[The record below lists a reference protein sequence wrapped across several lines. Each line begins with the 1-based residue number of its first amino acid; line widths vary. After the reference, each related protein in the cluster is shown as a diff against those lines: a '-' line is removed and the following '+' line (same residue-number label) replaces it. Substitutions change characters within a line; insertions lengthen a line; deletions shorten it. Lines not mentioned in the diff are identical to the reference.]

1 MTAVL
6 EVGGLRKSFV
16 RHLLDGRRV
25 EVLRGVD
32 LAVAAGEFVVV
43 GGASGSGKSTLLRC
57 LHRSAIPDGGR
68 IEIGPPGG
76 RVDMVEASDREVLAA
91 RRAVV
96 ALATQFLQVVPR
108 VAAADLVEL
117 EGVPRAAAGD
127 LLGRLGL
134 PAELHEVAPAT
145 FSGGQRQIV
154 NLALALARPRPLLL
168 LDEVTAAL
176 DPSRR
181 ATVHAELAARKRA
194 GTAVLAVFHDVPDAP
209 GLVDRVLT
217 MREGRLAA

>member
-1 MTAVL
+1 ML
-6 EVGGLRKSFV
+6 EVGDLRKTFV
-16 RHLLDGRRV
+16 GHLLDGRRI

-32 LAVAAGEFVVV
+32 LSVAAGQFVAVR
-43 GGASGSGKSTLLRC
+43 GASGSGKSTLLRC
-57 LHRSAIPDGGR
+57 VHRSAIADRGR
-68 IEIGPPGG
+68 IEVGPAAG
-76 RVDMVEASDREVLAA
+76 RVDMVAASDREVLAA
-91 RRAVV
+91 RRTLLAM
-96 ALATQFLQVVPR
+96 ATQFLQVVPR

-117 EGVPRAAAGD
+117 EGVSRAAAAD

-134 PAELHEVAPAT
+134 PAELHDVPPAT

-154 NLALALARPRPLLL
+154 NLALALATPRPLLL

-181 ATVHAELAARKRA
+181 ATVLAELLARKRD
-194 GTAVLAVFHDVPDAP
+194 GVAVLAVFHDVPETT

-217 MREGRLAA
+217 MRDGRLAA